1 MKAPALIALVANFPA
16 IGQLDP
22 LEEHLPSNS
31 WTYLPC
37 QSFLILSYA
46 YLTPWPPL
54 EHLASDSRANTLHSG
69 QLRSDASTDTEIPA
83 LILSCKHPDIGEVD

>member
-1 MKAPALIALVANFPA
+1 MRAPALIALVANSTA
-16 IGQLDP
+16 IVELDP

-54 EHLASDSRANTLHSG
+54 GTLSQRFSG
-69 QLRSDASTDTEIPA
+69 EYFA
-83 LILSCKHPDIGEVD
+83 